1 MEVIIMSVAT
11 TTTNYGLPIFAGTD
25 HGNWFDFNS
34 GFQAIDTA
42 VKAAAQAAESAQTA
56 AAAATE
62 LANSASSLAGSV
74 NTNLSN
80 LSDNIDNWTTTTP
93 FNSLTSKI
101 ESISDGLLY
110 LNKKLNLLGFRFNCK
125 GISSQSLLNTDRFIN
140 LNIPSTLTISNQ
152 RSVVNGCSINYL
164 TSTNE
169 NITYQ
174 SYLLINTD
182 GTCQLTS
189 VPTGIDWTKDWYIR
203 ANIMLWIGNW
213 T

>member
-1 MEVIIMSVAT
+1 MSVST

-25 HGNWFDFNS
+25 HGNWFDFNT

-42 VKAAAQAAESAQTA
+42 IKAAAQAAESAQTE
-56 AAAATE
+56 AAAATK
-62 LANSASSLAGSV
+62 LANSASSLAGST
-74 NTNLSN
+74 NTNLTNLSN
-80 LSDNIDNWTTTTP
+80 SIDNWETSVP
-93 FNSLTSKI
+93 YNSLTNKI
-101 ESISDGLLY
+101 ESINDGLLY

-125 GISSQSLLNTDRFIN
+125 GVSSQSLLNTDKFIN
-140 LNIPSTLTISNQ
+140 LNLPKTLTLSSQ
-152 RSVVNGCSINYL
+152 RTIVNGCSINYL
-164 TSTNE
+164 KTDNT

-174 SYLLINTD
+174 AYMIINTD

-213 T
+213 D